1 MSMLVVPAKA
11 RRAPAEPVLSAV
23 AFALTWVR
31 VPVGLV
37 VLVSMMA
44 DRDLLG
50 LAALTLFVG
59 LDVVDG
65 IIARAGEADSPSRRG
80 LDSLVDR
87 TTVVAFFLGAALRNW
102 PLWPAAS
109 VMMLVNLVALPIAV
123 VTWRRYR
130 MVLKAPRWHRIW
142 SMTLFL
148 AGLLYLNKET
158 GLAAVTGAI
167 GALAMAI
174 CSTKLI
180 YTHITLG
187 RAWGTPESD

>member
-1 MSMLVVPAKA
+1 MSTLVVQAKA
-11 RRAPAEPVLSAV
+11 RRVRDGPILPTV

-37 VLVSMMA
+37 VLASLMV

-50 LAALTLFVG
+50 AATLTLFVG

-65 IIARAGEADSPSRRG
+65 IVARAGGADSSSRRG
-80 LDSLVDR
+80 LDSVVDR

-109 VMMLVNLVALPIAV
+109 VIAITNLVALPFAL
-123 VTWRRYR
+123 VTWRRYAV
-130 MVLKAPRWHRIW
+130 VLKAPGSHHIW
-142 SMTLFL
+142 SLTLFL
-148 AGLLYLNKET
+148 AGLLYLNDKT
-158 GLAAVTGAI
+158 GLAAIIGAI

-174 CSTKLI
+174 CSTRLVC
-180 YTHITLG
+180 THAALVRVQG
-187 RAWGTPESD
+187 MPKSD